1 MSDVPR
7 TGFTISDILTMS
19 FGSVIEI
26 IRGPFTLTEINSEN
40 SDIESMIGHSIDGYT
55 IKIYCQERN
64 YLCKYR
70 NWYILDRVKTVYHVF
85 TEVSIDAP
93 ESLKVFCQRK
103 RDFPKLLNG
112 LMPSASQKEA
122 AIRAYL
128 DLIIQHFKE
137 AS

>member
-1 MSDVPR
+1 MSNTHTR
-7 TGFTISDILTMS
+7 LTIADILTMS
-19 FGSVIEI
+19 IGSLIEV
-26 IRGPFTLTEINSEN
+26 IRGPFTLLEINSE
-40 SDIESMIGHSIDGYT
+40 SSEIESMIGHSINGFT
-55 IKIYCQERN
+55 IKIHCQERN
-64 YLCKYR
+64 YLCRYR
-70 NWYILDRVKTVYHVF
+70 HWYVLDRVKTVYHVF
-85 TEVSIDAP
+85 TEVSPDAP
-93 ESLKVFCQRK
+93 ESLKVFCERK